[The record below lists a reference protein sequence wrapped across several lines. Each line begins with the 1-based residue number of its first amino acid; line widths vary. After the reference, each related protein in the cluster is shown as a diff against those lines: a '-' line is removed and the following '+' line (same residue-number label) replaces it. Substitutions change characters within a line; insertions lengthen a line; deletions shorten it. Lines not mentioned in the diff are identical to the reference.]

1 MKFTIGS
8 GMNRDPRYPGK
19 FGFPDFIINTPQ
31 TIPQW
36 WLVIFLSAFGMLP
49 WGIWGAIFD
58 GLDRTPGTNDGLPWV
73 IGYFVLAAAFGIIAW
88 VLRHEIHQDIPQ
100 LLTSLVIAAAGVAL
114 FIWLAIY
121 RTFGDGQWFAGI
133 WVVLQLLMLINVA
146 FRSWQMALFIG
157 MFTTQ
162 PRQIT
167 PPAPGQAAAPR

>member
-19 FGFPDFIINTPQ
+19 LGIPDFIINTPQ

-36 WLVIFLSAFGMLP
+36 WLVIFLLAFGMLP
-49 WGIWGAIFD
+49 FGVWGAIFG
-58 GLDRTPGTNDGLPWV
+58 GLDRAPGTDDHLPWV
-73 IGYFVLAAAFGIIAW
+73 IAYFVLAAAFGVIAW
-88 VLRHEIHQDIPQ
+88 VLRHDISQDVPQ
-100 LLTSLVIAAAGVAL
+100 LMASLVIAAAGTAL

-133 WVVLQLLMLINVA
+133 LVVSQILMLINVA

-162 PRQIT
+162 ARQVT
-167 PPAPGQAAAPR
+167 PPAGQAAAPR